1 MALGIFVTLLMKAGE
16 YLVEPVGQQLRYL
29 FCYNKNVENFHKEVE
44 KLGNMRDSMQQ
55 CVEAAKRNG
64 EEIRIDIQKWLTNV
78 DGVLAE
84 VEGLGHELNSKK
96 RRFNGLC
103 PDWSSRYKFSKEA
116 IKKTAIVTELQGNVK
131 FGNVSVPVPPP
142 STEFILS
149 NDLVTFQSTESTI
162 DQIMEALQDDRC
174 DIVGVYGMGGIGKT
188 TLVKEVGKRAKELN
202 LFDKVLMAIV
212 SQTPDLRKIQGQ
224 LADLLGLK
232 FSEETE
238 IGRAG
243 RLYERLKK
251 EKGVLIILDDIWSS
265 INLAGVGIP
274 RGKEHKGCKIILTT
288 RQGHVCNTAM
298 GDHMEK
304 VPVRLLSTEESWDLF
319 RKYVGGAVNNAP
331 TLNCVAMEVAR
342 ECQGLPLALVTVAR
356 ALRDRYIEEWRAAL
370 QQLKKSKSVSIDDT
384 EESVFSC
391 LRLSYE
397 YLRSDEMKLCF
408 LLCCLFPEDHNIQI
422 EDLARYSMGK
432 RCLRDVDTM
441 EEARRKTHEII
452 MHLKAS
458 CLLLDSDDE
467 GCIKM
472 HDMVRDLA
480 ISIAS
485 AENNAFLVR
494 AGVGLKEWPT
504 KETFDEYMC
513 ISLMTN
519 NIKKLPQGLKFPK
532 LQILLMGENE
542 GFEELPDAWLRGM
555 TTLRVLDLSERVC
568 FRSLLPS
575 SNSISSSSVLPSSLL
590 PRVLTLPPS
599 LQLLVHLRTLNLD
612 RCELGNISVLGK
624 LKKLEILSFYGSDI
638 KILPREIGELS
649 NLKLLDLSFCQYL
662 QTIPPNV
669 ISRLSQL
676 EELYMGGS
684 FHWWAIE
691 GTKEERTNACLS
703 ELIPLL
709 RLTILCVELENIAC
723 FPKGLLLHKLLK
735 FEVTIGPD
743 SIKCYPNSKRL
754 CLREIKTPIPN
765 EVKNQFQ
772 SIEELTLFCLEEI
785 NIIPDLDIWGL
796 NSLKSLKVI
805 SCKSMFSLVNTNEC
819 SPPVIFAALEELHL
833 WNLDNMDVIC
843 RGSLPT
849 ASLQKLRILKVE
861 RCCKFV
867 AFILTSELLDM
878 LRSLEE
884 VTIARCEKVMMIFWL
899 PMGEEE
905 HMPLST
911 LKKLR
916 LEALPSLFSIWN
928 SSKSLV
934 RLQNLTVVEIRDCRY
949 IKFIFPHS
957 IAQSLQQLEILKIK
971 GCRFLKRIVQGDQ
984 TNHTQAV
991 GFPNLK
997 VLQVED
1003 CTDLTSL
1010 FSVTTAQSL
1019 RQLKE
1024 LTIVKCEQLVEITS
1038 HIKEGEEEENDEEIL
1053 LPKVRSFKVR
1063 DLSSLKRLC
1072 SENFCVNLPALK
1084 ELVVDRCPMM
1094 GTFAADATA
1103 YGLQSASKTMKIQV
1117 DGQTLSATAVQKIF
1131 SGKPKYIM
1139 HSSSN
1144 LTAKSK
1150 CWEASR
1156 ARHRNCIEAEDIN
1169 VRMRSR
1175 ALNFSEGF

>member
-44 KLGNMRDSMQQ
+44 KLGDTRDSMQQ

-64 EEIRIDIQKWLTNV
+64 EEIRINIQKWLTNM

-96 RRFNGLC
+96 RCFNGLC

-188 TLVKEVGKRAKELN
+188 TLVKEV
-202 LFDKVLMAIV
+202 
-212 SQTPDLRKIQGQ
+212 DLRKIQGQ

-265 INLAGVGIP
+265 INLAEVGIP

-304 VPVRLLSTEESWDLF
+304 VPVRLLSTEESRDLF

-342 ECQGLPLALVTVAR
+342 ECQGLPLALVTIAR
-356 ALRDRYIEEWRAAL
+356 ALRDRDIEEWRTAL

-422 EDLARYSMGK
+422 EDLARYSMEK
-432 RCLRDVDTM
+432 RCLRDADTM

-458 CLLLDSDDE
+458 CLLLDSDKE
-467 GCIKM
+467 GCVKM

-485 AENNAFLVR
+485 EENNAFLGR

-504 KETFDEYMC
+504 TKTFDEYKC

-519 NIKKLPQGLKFPK
+519 NIKKLPQELKFPK

-542 GFEELPDAWLRGM
+542 GFEELPDACS
-555 TTLRVLDLSERVC
+555 VLPRFLTRPS
-568 FRSLLPS
+568 SLLPGHD
-575 SNSISSSSVLPSSLL
+575 SISSSSLL

-599 LQLLVHLRTLNLD
+599 LQLLVHLRTFNLD
-612 RCELGNISVLGK
+612 RCKLGNIYILGK

-684 FHWWAIE
+684 FHRWAIE
-691 GTKEERTNACLS
+691 GTKGERTNACLS

-709 RLTILCVELENIAC
+709 QLTVLCVELKNIAC

-735 FEVTIGPD
+735 FEVTIGHD

-754 CLREIKTPIPN
+754 CLREIKAPIPN

-772 SIEELTLFCLEEI
+772 SIEELTMFCLEEI
-785 NIIPDLDIWGL
+785 NIIPDLDIGGL

-805 SCKSMFSLVNTNEC
+805 SCQSMFSLVNTNEC

-833 WNLDNMDVIC
+833 RNLDNVDVIC

-849 ASLQKLRILKVE
+849 ASLQKLRILKAE

-867 AFILTSELLDM
+867 PLILTSELLDM

-884 VTIARCEKVMMIFWL
+884 VTIARCEKVVMIFWL

-911 LKKLR
+911 LTKLC

-928 SSKSLV
+928 SSKLLA
-934 RLQNLTVVEIRDCRY
+934 RLQNLTVVEIRDCGY

-971 GCRFLKRIVQGDQ
+971 GCPFLKRIVQGDQ
-984 TNHTQAV
+984 TDHTQAV

-1010 FSVTTAQSL
+1010 FSVTTAQSF

-1024 LTIVKCEQLVEITS
+1024 LMIVKCERLVEIIS
-1038 HIKEGEEEENDEEIL
+1038 HIKEEEEEEEEEENDEEIL
-1053 LPKVRSFKVR
+1053 LPKVRSFEVR
-1063 DLSSLKRLC
+1063 DSSSLKRLC
-1072 SENFCVNLPALK
+1072 SENFCVNLPTLK

-1103 YGLQSASKTMKIQV
+1103 YGLQSASKMMKIQI
-1117 DGQTLSATAVQKIF
+1117 DGQTLSATAFQKIF
-1131 SGKPKYIM
+1131 SGKVWIFLV
-1139 HSSSN
+1139 SSSFLLGFN
-1144 LTAKSK
+1144 SK
-1150 CWEASR
+1150 AYFFSR
-1156 ARHRNCIEAEDIN
+1156 ILD
-1169 VRMRSR
+1169 
-1175 ALNFSEGF
+1175 

>member
-29 FCYNKNVENFHKEVE
+29 FCYYKNVENFHKEVE
-44 KLGNMRDSMQQ
+44 KLGDMRDSMQQ

-96 RRFNGLC
+96 RCFNGLC
-103 PDWSSRYKFSKEA
+103 PDWSSQYKFSKEA
-116 IKKTAIVTELQGNVK
+116 IKKTAIVTELQGDMK

-188 TLVKEVGKRAKELN
+188 TLVKEVSKRAKDLN
-202 LFDKVLMAIV
+202 LFDQVLMAIV

-265 INLAGVGIP
+265 INLAEVGIP

-331 TLNCVAMEVAR
+331 TLICVAMEVAR
-342 ECQGLPLALVTVAR
+342 ECQGLPLALVTVAQ
-356 ALRDRYIEEWRAAL
+356 ALRDRNIEEWRAAL

-397 YLRSDEMKLCF
+397 YLRSDEMKLRF

-422 EDLARYSMGK
+422 EDLATYSMGK

-458 CLLLDSDDE
+458 CLLLDSDKE
-467 GCIKM
+467 GCVKM
-472 HDMVRDLA
+472 HDMLRDLA

-555 TTLRVLDLSERVC
+555 TTL
-568 FRSLLPS
+568 
-575 SNSISSSSVLPSSLL
+575 
-590 PRVLTLPPS
+590 
-599 LQLLVHLRTLNLD
+599 
-612 RCELGNISVLGK
+612 
-624 LKKLEILSFYGSDI
+624 
-638 KILPREIGELS
+638 
-649 NLKLLDLSFCQYL
+649 
-662 QTIPPNV
+662 
-669 ISRLSQL
+669 
-676 EELYMGGS
+676 
-684 FHWWAIE
+684 
-691 GTKEERTNACLS
+691 
-703 ELIPLL
+703 
-709 RLTILCVELENIAC
+709 
-723 FPKGLLLHKLLK
+723 
-735 FEVTIGPD
+735 
-743 SIKCYPNSKRL
+743 
-754 CLREIKTPIPN
+754 
-765 EVKNQFQ
+765 
-772 SIEELTLFCLEEI
+772 
-785 NIIPDLDIWGL
+785 
-796 NSLKSLKVI
+796 
-805 SCKSMFSLVNTNEC
+805 
-819 SPPVIFAALEELHL
+819 
-833 WNLDNMDVIC
+833 
-843 RGSLPT
+843 
-849 ASLQKLRILKVE
+849 
-861 RCCKFV
+861 
-867 AFILTSELLDM
+867 
-878 LRSLEE
+878 
-884 VTIARCEKVMMIFWL
+884 
-899 PMGEEE
+899 
-905 HMPLST
+905 
-911 LKKLR
+911 
-916 LEALPSLFSIWN
+916 
-928 SSKSLV
+928 
-934 RLQNLTVVEIRDCRY
+934 
-949 IKFIFPHS
+949 
-957 IAQSLQQLEILKIK
+957 
-971 GCRFLKRIVQGDQ
+971 
-984 TNHTQAV
+984 
-991 GFPNLK
+991 
-997 VLQVED
+997 
-1003 CTDLTSL
+1003 
-1010 FSVTTAQSL
+1010 
-1019 RQLKE
+1019 
-1024 LTIVKCEQLVEITS
+1024 
-1038 HIKEGEEEENDEEIL
+1038 
-1053 LPKVRSFKVR
+1053 
-1063 DLSSLKRLC
+1063 
-1072 SENFCVNLPALK
+1072 
-1084 ELVVDRCPMM
+1084 
-1094 GTFAADATA
+1094 
-1103 YGLQSASKTMKIQV
+1103 
-1117 DGQTLSATAVQKIF
+1117 
-1131 SGKPKYIM
+1131 
-1139 HSSSN
+1139 
-1144 LTAKSK
+1144 
-1150 CWEASR
+1150 
-1156 ARHRNCIEAEDIN
+1156 
-1169 VRMRSR
+1169 
-1175 ALNFSEGF
+1175 